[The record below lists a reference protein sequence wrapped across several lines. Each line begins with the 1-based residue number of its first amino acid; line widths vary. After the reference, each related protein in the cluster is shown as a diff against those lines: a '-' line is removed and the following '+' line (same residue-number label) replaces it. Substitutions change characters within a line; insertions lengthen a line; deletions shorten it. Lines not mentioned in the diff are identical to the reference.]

1 MIFSVTVLQQQNWL
15 SFNLVPGLGRVPF
28 QKVLKGL
35 IKVMR

>member
-1 MIFSVTVLQQQNWL
+1 
-15 SFNLVPGLGRVPF
+15 VPF